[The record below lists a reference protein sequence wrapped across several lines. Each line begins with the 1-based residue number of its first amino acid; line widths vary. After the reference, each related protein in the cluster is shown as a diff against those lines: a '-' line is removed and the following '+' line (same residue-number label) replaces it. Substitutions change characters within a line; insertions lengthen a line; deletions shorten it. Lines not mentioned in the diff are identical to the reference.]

1 MKVFLTEVEKE
12 GKRYAGPNILAETWE
27 FAEEAATLND
37 LILVGELQEIVV
49 DSTVMDSLEQN
60 IEPPTLH

>member
-12 GKRYAGPNILAETWE
+12 GKRYAGPNIFAENWE

-37 LILVGELQEIVV
+37 LILIGELQEIVV
-49 DSTVMDSLEQN
+49 DNTVMNYLEQH
-60 IEPPTLH
+60 IESPTLH

>member
-49 DSTVMDSLEQN
+49 DSTVMNYLEQN
-60 IEPPTLH
+60 IETPTLH

>member
-37 LILVGELQEIVV
+37 LILIGELQEIVA
-49 DSTVMDSLEQN
+49 DGTVIHYLEHGL
-60 IEPPTLH
+60 EPRTLH

>member
-27 FAEEAATLND
+27 FAEEAATLNN

-49 DSTVMDSLEQN
+49 DSTVMNSLEQN
-60 IEPPTLH
+60 IETPTLH

>member
-37 LILVGELQEIVV
+37 LILIGELQEIVV
-49 DSTVMDSLEQN
+49 DHTVMNSLEQN
-60 IEPPTLH
+60 IETPTLH

>member
-1 MKVFLTEVEKE
+1 MKVFITEVEKE

-37 LILVGELQEIVV
+37 LILIGELQEIVV
-49 DSTVMDSLEQN
+49 DSTVMNYLEQN
-60 IEPPTLH
+60 IETPTLH

>member
-37 LILVGELQEIVV
+37 LILIGELQEIVV
-49 DSTVMDSLEQN
+49 DSTVMNSLEQN
-60 IEPPTLH
+60 IETPTLH